1 MTKAE
6 IYKAATQ
13 LDRKLWKLEDAL
25 REVRQA
31 ADMDSLAT
39 AQAAESTWKRAQELL
54 MSICAETLKTDKHG
68 ALV

>member
-1 MTKAE
+1 MTKADIFE
-6 IYKAATQ
+6 AATQ

-39 AQAAESTWKRAQELL
+39 TQAAQSTWKRAQELL
-54 MSICAETLKTDKHG
+54 MAICAETLKTDNSG
-68 ALV
+68 TLV